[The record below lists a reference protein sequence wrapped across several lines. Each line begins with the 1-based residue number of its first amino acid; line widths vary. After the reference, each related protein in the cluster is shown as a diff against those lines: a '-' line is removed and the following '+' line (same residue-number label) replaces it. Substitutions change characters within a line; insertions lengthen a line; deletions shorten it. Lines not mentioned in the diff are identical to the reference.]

1 MTSQRVIRNYLLIS
15 GLYTLAAAMIWGVN
29 TLFMLDAGLD
39 IGAVFIANAA
49 YTAGMVLFEIPTGV
63 LADVRGRRAS
73 FLLSVIVLMLATLA
87 YVGVSMVGGG
97 LLPFVIVSVFLGLGY
112 TFYSG
117 AVEAWL
123 VDALN
128 ATGYT
133 GELDHVFARGA
144 MITGAA
150 MIAGSIGGGVLGTFN
165 LQIPYLVRAGL
176 LLVVLVVAYFTMHDI
191 GYTPRPLKL
200 NRLPAEMQIV
210 ARNSVQY
217 GWQEPHIRLIV
228 LAGLFQFGFMSWAFY
243 AWQPYLLDLY
253 GNPDAVWITG
263 VIAAL
268 LSVSTI
274 IGNSVVEVFTR
285 FCGRRTTLL
294 LGAMGVF
301 SLALVGVGMF
311 QSFWIAT
318 PLLLIGM
325 GATGA
330 ITPVRQSFIHQ
341 LTPSNQ
347 RATVVSMDSMV
358 SSSGGIVNQAALGQ
372 IANGP
377 GIALGYVIGGALTLL
392 ALPLVVG
399 LRRRNNPADF
409 IRGSAGIPGACAA
422 QGLPDIASVDSRSRQ
437 PVHKT
442 TS

>member
-1 MTSQRVIRNYLLIS
+1 MTAQRVIRNYLLIS

-49 YTAGMVLFEIPTGV
+49 FTAGMVLFEIPTGV
-63 LADVRGRRAS
+63 LADVRGRRTS
-73 FLLSVIVLMLATLA
+73 FLLSVIILMLATLA
-87 YVGVSMVGGG
+87 YVGVSFAGGG
-97 LLPFVIVSVFLGLGY
+97 LLPFAIVSVFLGLGY

-123 VDALN
+123 VDALD

-144 MITGAA
+144 MVTGAA
-150 MIAGSIGGGVLGTFN
+150 MIAGSIGGGVLGSIN

-176 LLVVLVVAYFTMHDI
+176 LLLVLLIANFSMHDI

-200 NRLPAEMQIV
+200 KRLPAEMGAV

-217 GWQEPHIRLIV
+217 GWQEPHMRLIV
-228 LAGLFQFGFMSWAFY
+228 LAGLLQFGFMSWAFY
-243 AWQPYLLDLY
+243 AWQPYVLDLY
-253 GNPDAVWITG
+253 GDPDAVWITG
-263 VIAAL
+263 LIAAL
-268 LSVSTI
+268 LSASTI

-285 FCGRRTTLL
+285 YCGRRTTLL
-294 LGAMGVF
+294 IGGMAVF
-301 SLALVGVGMF
+301 SLALVGMGVF
-311 QSFWIAT
+311 QSFWVAT

-341 LTPSNQ
+341 LTPSSQ
-347 RATVVSMDSMV
+347 RATVVSVDSMFG
-358 SSSGGIVNQAALGQ
+358 SAGGIVNQAALGQ
-372 IANGP
+372 VANGP
-377 GIALGYVIGGALTLL
+377 GIAPGYVVGGAITLL
-392 ALPLVVG
+392 ALPLMLL
-399 LRRRNNPADF
+399 LRRKDNPADF
-409 IRGSAGIPGACAA
+409 IQGSAGAASTCAA

-437 PVHKT
+437 PIRET
-442 TS
+442 TP